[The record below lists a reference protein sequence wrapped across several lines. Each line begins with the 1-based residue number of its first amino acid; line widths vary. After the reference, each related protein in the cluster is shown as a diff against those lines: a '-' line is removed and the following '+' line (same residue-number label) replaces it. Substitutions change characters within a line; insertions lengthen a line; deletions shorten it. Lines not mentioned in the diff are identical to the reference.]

1 MENLV
6 HYEHHGSLFDDEIE
20 VCHEVYACLR
30 DAAAAAENMQAFLDV
45 L

>member
-6 HYEHHGSLFDDEIE
+6 HYEHHGSPFDDAIE
-20 VCHEVYACLR
+20 VCHEVYAFLR